1 MGVGLSI
8 NIIAHFG
15 YILAIQN
22 KVFVIWGARHS
33 NILGTEQLINMAFR
47 CIIPIPTQLT
57 WCRKQATG
65 TFHQDCSSE
74 YVSLTALFTQV
85 LEKLVILCKLKKN
98 NHPYSNR
105 FFIFYFKWLISM
117 INQITQKAVIF
128 VWLENQVSPS
138 SSKSKVLTS
147 SPLPSDTTALY
158 EPASFFVTWGG
169 KNHLLCKS

>member
-1 MGVGLSI
+1 MLDQRSVLFVNSLEVPAGLQGAYVVFKWAVELEAFTGALNLQWAGWYRYMGVGLSI

-85 LEKLVILCKLKKN
+85 LEKLVILCKLKKTII
-98 NHPYSNR
+98 H
-105 FFIFYFKWLISM
+105 IQIDFYILF
-117 INQITQKAVIF
+117 
-128 VWLENQVSPS
+128 
-138 SSKSKVLTS
+138 
-147 SPLPSDTTALY
+147 
-158 EPASFFVTWGG
+158 
-169 KNHLLCKS
+169 

>member
-1 MGVGLSI
+1 MLDQRSVLFVNSLEVPAGLQEAYVVFKWAVELEAFTGALNLQWAGWYRCMGVGLSI

-57 WCRKQATG
+57 WCRKQAIG
-65 TFHQDCSSE
+65 TFHQDCSSVTYRTVYSGAGE
-74 YVSLTALFTQV
+74 ACHTLQ
-85 LEKLVILCKLKKN
+85 IKKN

-105 FFIFYFKWLISM
+105 FLYFIL
-117 INQITQKAVIF
+117 N
-128 VWLENQVSPS
+128 
-138 SSKSKVLTS
+138 
-147 SPLPSDTTALY
+147 D
-158 EPASFFVTWGG
+158 
-169 KNHLLCKS
+169 